1 MRFSKKLYLLLLV
14 FSAGFIVF
22 GILAKTTIDTIK
34 VSGPVYTE
42 IILDKDLVA
51 DILPPPEY
59 IIEAYLVV
67 LQALDTGQPEAAKG
81 AGERL
86 KVLKADYDTRHLY
99 WDKTLPQG
107 PKRQLLLNESYNPAI
122 AFFSKAEQDFL
133 PAVASG
139 NHEKARALAFGELKQ
154 LYDTHRIAIDKLV
167 KVANDDAAAHEKS
180 ALAIIVNRAWLM
192 LGVGLLILVGTVAA
206 GLMIVRQVLARL
218 GGEPDAVAEIVARV
232 SHGDLSVTVGTAQ
245 TGSLMADIGGMVDR
259 LRQVVGEMTQIA
271 SGVASASAE
280 LQTTSLEI
288 SRAAEG
294 ASEQVSGIATASE
307 EMSATSYDIAKNCEA
322 AAGASRCSAETA
334 HHGETI
340 VQAAIGG
347 MAGLATRVQEVA
359 HSVSAL
365 GTRSDQIGA
374 IVGTIEDIADQ
385 TNLLAL
391 NAAIEAARAGEQ
403 GRGFAVVAD
412 EVRALAERTTRATR
426 EIGEMIKA
434 IQQETH
440 LAVAAMAESVADVD
454 ASAGAAGSSEQ
465 ALREI
470 LMQIDAVTS
479 QISMIATAAEQQTS
493 TTSEV
498 SSSLYHV
505 SDVVQQAARGAGE
518 TATAA
523 SMLAREAQELQ
534 QLVRQFTL

>member
-14 FSAGFIVF
+14 FSTGFILF

-42 IILDKDLVA
+42 IVLDKDLVA

-59 IIEAYLVV
+59 IIEPYLVV
-67 LQALDTGQPEAAKG
+67 LQALDAGQADAAKA

-86 KVLKADYDTRHLY
+86 KALKADYDARHTY
-99 WDKTLPQG
+99 WETTLPQG
-107 PKRQLLLNESYNPAI
+107 PKRELLLQESYKPAI
-122 AFFSKAEQDFL
+122 AFFAKAEQEFL
-133 PAVASG
+133 PAVAAG
-139 NHEKARALAFGELKQ
+139 DHEKARALAFGELKQ
-154 LYDTHRIAIDKLV
+154 LYDTHRVAIDKLV

-180 ALAIIVNRAWLM
+180 ALAIISSRTWLM
-192 LGVGLLILVGTVAA
+192 VGVGLLILLGTAVA
-206 GLMIVRQVLARL
+206 GLLIVRQVLARL

-232 SHGDLSVTVGTAQ
+232 SHGDLSVRVETTQ
-245 TGSLMADIGGMVDR
+245 SGSLMADIGGMVDQ
-259 LRQVVGEMTQIA
+259 LRQVVGDMTHIA
-271 SGVASASAE
+271 SGVASASTQ
-280 LQTTSLEI
+280 LHTTSLGI
-288 SRAAEG
+288 SRAAED
-294 ASEQVSGIATASE
+294 ASQQMSGIATASE
-307 EMSATSYDIAKNCEA
+307 EMSATSHDIARNCEVA
-322 AAGASRCSAETA
+322 ADASRCSAETA
-334 HHGETI
+334 HHGENI
-340 VQAAIGG
+340 VQTTIGG
-347 MAGLATRVQEVA
+347 MAGLATRVQDVA

-454 ASAGAAGSSEQ
+454 ASAGAAGSSGQ
-465 ALREI
+465 ALQEI
-470 LMQIDAVTS
+470 MIQIDAVTL
-479 QISMIATAAEQQTS
+479 QVSMITTAAEQQTS
-493 TTSEV
+493 TTTEISSNLFQVSE
-498 SSSLYHV
+498 
-505 SDVVQQAARGAGE
+505 VVQQAARGAGE
-518 TATAA
+518 TAHAA
-523 SMLAREAQELQ
+523 SMLAEQAHELNR
-534 QLVRQFTL
+534 LVGQFRL

>member
-14 FSAGFIVF
+14 FSLGFILF
-22 GILAKTTIDTIK
+22 ALLAKTTIDVIK

-42 IILDKDLVA
+42 IVLDKDLVA

-67 LQALDTGQPEAAKG
+67 LQALDTGQPDAAKG

-86 KVLKADYDTRHLY
+86 KVLKADYDARHLY
-99 WDKTLPQG
+99 WDKTLSPG
-107 PKRQLLLNESYNPAI
+107 PKRDLLLNESYKPAI
-122 AFFSKAEQDFL
+122 EFFAKAEQAFL
-133 PAVASG
+133 PLLAAG
-139 NHEKARALAFGELKQ
+139 DHEKARALAFGELKQ
-154 LYDTHRIAIDKLV
+154 QYDAHRIAIDKLV
-167 KVANDDAAAHEKS
+167 KVANDDAAAHEKR
-180 ALAIIVNRAWLM
+180 ALAIISSRSWLM
-192 LGVGLLILVGTVAA
+192 VGIGLLILLGAVVA
-206 GLMIVRQVLARL
+206 GLMIVRQVLERL
-218 GGEPDAVAEIVARV
+218 GGEPDAVAEVVARV
-232 SHGDLSVTVGTAQ
+232 SHGDLSVSVDAAQ
-245 TGSLMADIGGMVDR
+245 PGSLMADIGGMVDR
-259 LRQVVGEMTQIA
+259 LRQVVGEMSQIA
-271 SGVASASAE
+271 SGVASASTE

-294 ASEQVSGIATASE
+294 ASQQVSGIATASE
-307 EMSATSYDIAKNCEA
+307 EMSATSYNIAKNCEA
-322 AAGASRCSAETA
+322 AADASRCSAETA
-334 HHGETI
+334 HDGEKI
-340 VQAAIGG
+340 VQKTIGG

-434 IQQETH
+434 IQVETH
-440 LAVAAMAESVADVD
+440 QAVTAMAESVTDVD
-454 ASAGAAGSSEQ
+454 ASAGAAGSSEK
-465 ALREI
+465 ALQEI

-479 QISMIATAAEQQTS
+479 QISMIATAAEQQTT

-498 SSSLYHV
+498 SNSLFQV
-505 SDVVQQAARGAGE
+505 SDVVQQAARGAAE